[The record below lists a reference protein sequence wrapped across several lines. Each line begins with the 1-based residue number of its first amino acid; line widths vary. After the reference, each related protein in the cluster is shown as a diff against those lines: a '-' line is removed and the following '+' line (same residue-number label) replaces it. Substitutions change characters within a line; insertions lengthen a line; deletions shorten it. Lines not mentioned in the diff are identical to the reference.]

1 MPTILTLPEAQNFLG
16 RVDDDP
22 KADGLLRDIVLP
34 GVDEIVEQYAGWV
47 VPRELTFTIE
57 AGQRSVVLPGHR
69 FRGIV
74 SAAVGSEPVDVTGWV
89 IDDAGI
95 LRTDGGRACPSMRWT
110 LTALVGMD
118 PIPQAIKNAAGEILL
133 LAWEHQTNPTGD
145 LRPFLVPYRA
155 EAWLA
160 PFTNGAT
167 VA

>member
-1 MPTILTLPEAQNFLG
+1 MPTILSLPEAKAFLR

-22 KADGLLRDIVLP
+22 KADDLLKEIVLP
-34 GVDEIVEQYAGWV
+34 GVDEIVEQHAGWV

-57 AGQRSVVLPGHR
+57 AGQRNAVLPGHR

-74 SAAVGSEPVDVTGWV
+74 SAEVDGEPVDATGWV

-95 LRTDGGRACPSMRWT
+95 LRTGTGGACPSTRWT
-110 LTALVGMD
+110 LTASVGLD
-118 PIPQAIKNAAGEILL
+118 PIPQSIKNAAGEILL
-133 LAWEHQTNPTGD
+133 LAWEHQTNPD
-145 LRPFLVPYRA
+145 ELRPFLVPYRA